1 MTGPGGTIR
10 VLVLGTGA
18 IGSLLAA
25 RLARAG
31 AAEVTVAGTWSEAL
45 EIIRRDG
52 ITVRDDTGRW
62 SARVTAVTLS
72 DVAAGQ
78 ADYVLVLVKSPR
90 TAAVAET
97 AARALAPGGMIVTL
111 QNGLGNRETLAAVAG
126 PDRVAIGVTTLGA
139 TLLGPGRVRSAPGS
153 IVIGAADAGPLARLV
168 QALQAAG
175 METETMPDIGRLVW
189 RKMAASCSI
198 NPVAALLGVAN
209 GVLVSSADGRER
221 LAAAAR
227 EVGAVAAA
235 KGIDLQEDAVALA
248 LTVAARTAGNRCS
261 MLQDLDRGAPTEI
274 DALCGAVVAEG
285 RAVGV
290 STPVNAALLHEVH
303 EREARLR
310 ASQGSAPRR

>member
-1 MTGPGGTIR
+1 MLDAGNTGNVNIQSLAQVPPDR
-10 VLVLGTGA
+10 
-18 IGSLLAA
+18 GSPEEAA
-25 RLARAG
+25 KDL
-31 AAEVTVAGTWSEAL
+31 
-45 EIIRRDG
+45 
-52 ITVRDDTGRW
+52 
-62 SARVTAVTLS
+62 
-72 DVAAGQ
+72 
-78 ADYVLVLVKSPR
+78 
-90 TAAVAET
+90 
-97 AARALAPGGMIVTL
+97 RALLFSP
-111 QNGLGNRETLAAVAG
+111 
-126 PDRVAIGVTTLGA
+126 
-139 TLLGPGRVRSAPGS
+139 
-153 IVIGAADAGPLARLV
+153 ADAGPLARLV

-285 RAVGV
+285 RNVGV
-290 STPVNAALLHEVH
+290 PTPVNHTLDGL
-303 EREARLR
+303 ARLV
-310 ASQGSAPRR
+310 SSGFERR

>member
-1 MTGPGGTIR
+1 LSDTIQ

-31 AAEVTVAGTWSEAL
+31 AADVTVAGTWAEAL
-45 EIIRRDG
+45 ETIRRQG
-52 ITVRDDTGRW
+52 ITVKDDTGRW
-62 SARVTAVTLS
+62 SARVATANLS
-72 DVAAGQ
+72 EVGQGQ
-78 ADYVLVLVKSPR
+78 ANFVLVLVKSPR

-111 QNGLGNRETLAAVAG
+111 QNGLGNREVLAAVAG
-126 PDRVAIGVTTLGA
+126 GDRVAIGVTTLGA
-139 TLLGPGRVRSAPGS
+139 TLLGPGRVRAAPGG
-153 IVIGAADAGPLARLV
+153 IVIGAPDAGPLARLV
-168 QALQAAG
+168 HALQAAG

-221 LAAAAR
+221 LTAAAR

-235 KGIDLQEDAVALA
+235 KGIDLQDDAVALA
-248 LTVAARTAGNRCS
+248 LTVASRTAGNRCS

-274 DALCGAVVAEG
+274 DALCGAIVAEG

-290 STPVNAALLHEVH
+290 PTPVNAALWREVH

-310 ASQGSAPRR
+310 ATQGSSSGR

>member
-1 MTGPGGTIR
+1 MTGSSDTIR

-31 AAEVTVAGTWSEAL
+31 AADVTIAGTWAEAL
-45 EIIRRDG
+45 ETIRRDG
-52 ITVRDDTGRW
+52 ITVKDDTGRW
-62 SARVTAVTLS
+62 SARVATAGLAEVG
-72 DVAAGQ
+72 AGQ
-78 ADYVLVLVKSPR
+78 ADFILVLVKSPR

-111 QNGLGNRETLAAVAG
+111 QNGLGNREVLAAVAG
-126 PDRVAIGVTTLGA
+126 ADRVAIGVTTLGA
-139 TLLGPGRVRSAPGS
+139 TLLGPGRVRAAPGG
-153 IVIGAADAGPLARLV
+153 IVIGATDAGPLVRLAH
-168 QALQAAG
+168 ALQAAG

-189 RKMAASCSI
+189 RKLAASCSI

-209 GVLVSSADGRER
+209 GVLVSTAEGRER
-221 LAAAAR
+221 LTAAAR
-227 EVGAVAAA
+227 EVGDVAAA

-248 LTVAARTAGNRCS
+248 LTVASRTAGNRCS

-274 DALCGAVVAEG
+274 DALCGAIVAEG

-290 STPVNAALLHEVH
+290 PTPVNAALWHEVR

-310 ASQGSAPRR
+310 AGQGSASGR

>member
-1 MTGPGGTIR
+1 VTDPGDTLR
-10 VLVLGTGA
+10 VLVVGTGA

-31 AAEVTVAGTWSEAL
+31 AAKVTVAGTWTEAL
-45 EIIRRDG
+45 ATVRREG
-52 ITVRDDTGRW
+52 ITVKDDSGRW
-62 SARVTAVTLS
+62 SAQVETATLS
-72 DVAAGQ
+72 EVGPGQ

-90 TAAVAET
+90 TAAVAAT
-97 AARALAPGGMIVTL
+97 AALALAPGGMIVTL
-111 QNGLGNRETLAAVAG
+111 QNGLGNREVLAAAAG
-126 PDRVAIGVTTLGA
+126 ADRVAIGVTTLGA
-139 TLLGPGRVRSAPGS
+139 TLLGPGRVRAAPGS
-153 IVIGAADAGPLARLV
+153 IVIGATDAGPLTRLV
-168 QALQAAG
+168 QALRAAG

-221 LAAAAR
+221 LSAAAR

-285 RAVGV
+285 RNVGV
-290 STPVNAALLHEVH
+290 STPVNAALWQEVH
-303 EREARLR
+303 AREARLR
-310 ASQGSAPRR
+310 ATRGPAPAR

>member
-1 MTGPGGTIR
+1 MSDSIR

-31 AAEVTVAGTWSEAL
+31 AADVTIAGTWAEAL
-45 EIIRRDG
+45 ETIRRDG
-52 ITVRDDTGRW
+52 ITVKDDTGRW
-62 SARVTAVTLS
+62 SARVAAAALS
-72 DVAAGQ
+72 DVGQ
-78 ADYVLVLVKSPR
+78 ADFVLVLVKSPR

-111 QNGLGNRETLAAVAG
+111 QNGLGNREVLAAVAG
-126 PDRVAIGVTTLGA
+126 ADRVAIGVTTLGA
-139 TLLGPGRVRSAPGS
+139 TLLGPGRVRAAPGG
-153 IVIGAADAGPLARLV
+153 IVIGAADAGPLARLGH
-168 QALQAAG
+168 ALQAAG

-189 RKMAASCSI
+189 RKLAASCSI

-209 GVLVSSADGRER
+209 GVLVSSAEGRER
-221 LAAAAR
+221 LTAAAR

-248 LTVAARTAGNRCS
+248 MTVASRTAGNRCS

-274 DALCGAVVAEG
+274 DALCGAIVAEG
-285 RAVGV
+285 QAVGV
-290 STPVNAALLHEVH
+290 PTPVNAALWREVH

-310 ASQGSAPRR
+310 ATRGSAPAR

>member
-1 MTGPGGTIR
+1 VSDSIR

-31 AAEVTVAGTWSEAL
+31 AAEVTVAGTWAEAL
-45 EIIRRDG
+45 ETIRRDG
-52 ITVRDDTGRW
+52 ITVKDDTGRW
-62 SARVTAVTLS
+62 SARVATAALS
-72 DVAAGQ
+72 DVGQ
-78 ADYVLVLVKSPR
+78 ADFVLVLVKSPR

-111 QNGLGNRETLAAVAG
+111 QNGLGNREVLAAVAG
-126 PDRVAIGVTTLGA
+126 AGRVAIGVTTLGA
-139 TLLGPGRVRSAPGS
+139 TLLGPGRVRAAPGG
-153 IVIGAADAGPLARLV
+153 IVIGATDAGPVARLV
-168 QALQAAG
+168 HALQAAG

-189 RKMAASCSI
+189 RKLAASCSI

-209 GVLVSSADGRER
+209 GVLVSSAEGRDR
-221 LAAAAR
+221 LTAAAR

-248 LTVAARTAGNRCS
+248 MTVASRTAGNRCS

-274 DALCGAVVAEG
+274 DALCGAIVAEG
-285 RAVGV
+285 QARGV
-290 STPVNAALLHEVH
+290 PTPVNAALWREVH

-310 ASQGSAPRR
+310 ATQGSASGR

>member
-1 MTGPGGTIR
+1 VSDTVR

-31 AAEVTVAGTWSEAL
+31 AADVTIAGTWAEAL
-45 EIIRRDG
+45 ATIRRDG
-52 ITVRDDTGRW
+52 ITVKDDTGRW
-62 SARVTAVTLS
+62 SARVATAALS
-72 DVAAGQ
+72 DVGQ
-78 ADYVLVLVKSPR
+78 ADFVLVLVKSPR

-111 QNGLGNRETLAAVAG
+111 QNGLGNREVLAAVAG
-126 PDRVAIGVTTLGA
+126 ADRVAIGVTTLGA
-139 TLLGPGRVRSAPGS
+139 TLLGPGRVRAAPGG

-168 QALQAAG
+168 HALQAAG
-175 METETMPDIGRLVW
+175 METEAMPDIGRLVW
-189 RKMAASCSI
+189 RKLAASCSI

-209 GVLVSSADGRER
+209 GVLVSSAESRER
-221 LAAAAR
+221 LTAAAR

-248 LTVAARTAGNRCS
+248 MTVASRTAGNRCS

-274 DALCGAVVAEG
+274 DALCGAIVAEG
-285 RAVGV
+285 QAVGV
-290 STPVNAALLHEVH
+290 PTPVNAALWREVH

-310 ASQGSAPRR
+310 ATQGSAPAR